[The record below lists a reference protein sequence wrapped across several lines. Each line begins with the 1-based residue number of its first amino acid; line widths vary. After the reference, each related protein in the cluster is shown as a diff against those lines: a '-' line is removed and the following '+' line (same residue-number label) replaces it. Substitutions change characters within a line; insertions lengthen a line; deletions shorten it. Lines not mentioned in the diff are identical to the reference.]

1 MDSIIWHLPQGFT
14 LLFHVNILGVLGL
27 FFSEHA
33 FDFLKGTVLDDL
45 PVLHPSWNHFQWD
58 GQIMTNDISSSL
70 CDAVLK
76 E

>member
-14 LLFHVNILGVLGL
+14 LLFHVNILGVFGL
-27 FFSEHA
+27 FFSEH
-33 FDFLKGTVLDDL
+33 DFLKGSILDDL
-45 PVLHPSWNHFQWD
+45 PALHPSWNHFQWG
-58 GQIMTNDISSSL
+58 GQIKTNDISSWL